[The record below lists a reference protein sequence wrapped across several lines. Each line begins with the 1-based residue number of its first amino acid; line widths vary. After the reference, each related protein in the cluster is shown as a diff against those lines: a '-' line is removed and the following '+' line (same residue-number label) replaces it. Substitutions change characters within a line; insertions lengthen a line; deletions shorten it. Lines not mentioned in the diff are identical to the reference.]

1 MGENVCTALSPG
13 PHTAP
18 HTQSLVTA
26 EGPWSCMGSGDS
38 SVLVSRLER
47 QVGEHNWLMTF
58 LNI

>member
-18 HTQSLVTA
+18 YTQSLVTA
-26 EGPWSCMGSGDS
+26 EGPWSCMG